1 MFKTLDEEKA
11 YIMNGDLLCN
21 DVKRQLGKLLMNER
35 INNRISLQELSKKI
49 GVPPY
54 KIEMVEM
61 ARRKFNWYAV
71 AHLLRYFGKRIEL
84 SLAEVKVETRLE
96 E

>member
-1 MFKTLDEEKA
+1 MFETLEEEKA

-35 INNRISLQELSKKI
+35 VNKRGALSELSDKI
-49 GVPPY
+49 GIPAY
-54 KIEMVEM
+54 RIEMVEM

-71 AHLLRYFGKRIEL
+71 AHLLRYYGKKIEL
-84 SLAEVKVETRLE
+84 SLVEVKEAEMTKE
-96 E
+96 